1 MLNFTMASIGLIGTL
16 RFIKDSKDEGGH
28 SLDVTGGLISVSG
41 VSSLVFGIIEGPE
54 RVGVIT

>member
-1 MLNFTMASIGLIGTL
+1 MASIGLIGTL